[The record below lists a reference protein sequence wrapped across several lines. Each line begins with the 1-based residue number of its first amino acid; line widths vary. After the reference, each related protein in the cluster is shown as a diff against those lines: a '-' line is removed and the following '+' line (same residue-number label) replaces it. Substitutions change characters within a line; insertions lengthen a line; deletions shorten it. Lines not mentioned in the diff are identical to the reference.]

1 MGKAGGIITCI
12 IGGALMLLAS
22 IVGTAASY
30 LIIGDIVAKLLP
42 EYEAYLI
49 TFLGICV
56 FIAGFGGL
64 SVIVG
69 AIIAFKVRPMGKW
82 IIGLGAGMGL
92 IGFISW
98 IVTGIIAGTLTGTV
112 IEILIGLLLGPA
124 SYGIIG
130 VFITIFGRKKIK
142 KKKEDEA
149 E

>member
-1 MGKAGGIITCI
+1 MAKVGGIIACI
-12 IGGALMLLAS
+12 LGGVLMLVAS
-22 IVGTAASY
+22 LVGTATSY
-30 LIIGDIVAKLLP
+30 IIIVDIAAKQLP
-42 EYEAYLI
+42 EYESYLRI
-49 TFLGICV
+49 FLGICI

-98 IVTGIIAGTLTGTV
+98 IVTGIIAGSLTGTLL
-112 IEILIGLLLGPA
+112 EIVIGLLLGPA

-130 VFITIFGRKKIK
+130 VIITVFARKRIK

>member
-30 LIIGDIVAKLLP
+30 LIIGDIVANQLP
-42 EYEAYLI
+42 EYRDLII

-56 FIAGFGGL
+56 FIAGFGGA

>member
-1 MGKAGGIITCI
+1 MAKAGGIIACI
-12 IGGALMLLAS
+12 IGGILMFVAS
-22 IVGTAASY
+22 LIGTAASY
-30 LIIGDIVAKLLP
+30 IIIVNIVAKQLP
-42 EYEAYLI
+42 EYESYLI

-130 VFITIFGRKKIK
+130 VFISIFGRKKIK

>member
-30 LIIGDIVAKLLP
+30 LIIGDIVAKQLP
-42 EYEAYLI
+42 EYRDLII

-98 IVTGIIAGTLTGTV
+98 IVTGVIAGTLTGTV

-130 VFITIFGRKKIK
+130 VFISIFGRKRIK

>member
-30 LIIGDIVAKLLP
+30 LIIGDIVAKQLP
-42 EYEAYLI
+42 EYRDLII

-56 FIAGFGGL
+56 FIAGFGGA

-98 IVTGIIAGTLTGTV
+98 IVTGIIAGSLTGTV

>member
-30 LIIGDIVAKLLP
+30 LIIGDIVAKQLP
-42 EYEAYLI
+42 EYRDLII

-56 FIAGFGGL
+56 FIAGFGGA

-130 VFITIFGRKKIK
+130 VFVTIFGRKRIK

>member
-1 MGKAGGIITCI
+1 MGKAGGIIACI

-30 LIIGDIVAKLLP
+30 LIIGNIVAKQLP

-56 FIAGFGGL
+56 FITGFGGL

-69 AIIAFKVRPMGKW
+69 AIIAFKVRPMGKL
-82 IIGLGAGMGL
+82 IISLGAGMGL
-92 IGFISW
+92 IGFIIW

-112 IEILIGLLLGPA
+112 IEIVIGLLLGPA

-130 VFITIFGRKKIK
+130 VFVTIFGRKKIK
-142 KKKEDEA
+142 KTKEDEA
-149 E
+149 K

>member
-1 MGKAGGIITCI
+1 MGKSGGIIACI
-12 IGGALMLLAS
+12 IGGVLMLVAS
-22 IVGTAASY
+22 LIGTATSYIIIVG
-30 LIIGDIVAKLLP
+30 IVAKQLP
-42 EYEAYLI
+42 EYESYLI

-130 VFITIFGRKKIK
+130 VFISIFGRKRIK
-142 KKKEDEA
+142 KKKEEA
-149 E
+149 AE